1 MSIQG
6 IRQDYIPQDLKV
18 EVVKGPETTENTDKV
33 QAQTNPAKEAQLS
46 KKDIFLPFG
55 HSVEAK
61 NDYMKGLT
69 VERQYDTKADREK
82 AEKEATE
89 KFMNYGLS
97 NGQKVKTQKEAED
110 LAERYIK
117 NEHHREEVDTTQ
129 VFMDKADYKRAQKAR
144 KAEKKTLVE
153 QYREQGLS
161 RREAKRKAES
171 ELVDNEYIRGRKTR
185 RYIEQNRGEFY
196 DENGNFSSDMF
207 KKKVVDFANLHTKE
221 GETTNYHL
229 SLRERR
235 QAAAEEGITPTM
247 VKHMAKKA
255 NLDYE
260 KDRTN
265 LYRGLA
271 IGAATGAG
279 YGLGTLFSV
288 SSAAAASSAAGSAAA
303 GGAGSA
309 AAGSAAAAAAAAKVS
324 GVVMTTPAGAAV
336 GLGAAGLI
344 KDGGKIEDR
353 VYAPGEKP
361 VAKPPVV
368 PTSTPDVPPAQP
380 TQDQPVQPVKPTEED
395 CFDEWQSE
403 FCDHKVNPGENWD
416 AVILGKVRVGEKAQ
430 KPSGNI
436 LKALRHAEKLKHGI
450 TNFKKNTFPPVF
462 YQKRYD
468 ELFAISPDK
477 AQKYQDTHSVR
488 LYTEFSDLLE
498 NEEYMKKYPELKY
511 LEGLKITLN
520 CDGQVIQGKTVKKSK
535 KQKPYETYK
544 GSAQE
549 ANIWR
554 KDCDSNV
561 PVRIK

>member
-1 MSIQG
+1 MGIERGNKMSIQG
-6 IRQDYIPQDLKV
+6 IGQDYIPQGVKV
-18 EVVKGPETTENTDKV
+18 EVVKPAETNETTDNVKNTAQTTSV
-33 QAQTNPAKEAQLS
+33 QTNPAKEAVVKQ
-46 KKDIFLPFG
+46 KNWALPFG

-61 NDYMKGLT
+61 KDYMKGLT
-69 VERQYDTKADREK
+69 VERQYDSKADREN

-97 NGQKVKTQKEAED
+97 TGQKVKTQKEAKD
-110 LAERYIK
+110 LAERYVE
-117 NEHHREEVDTTQ
+117 NEHHREEVETTR

-185 RYIEQNRGEFY
+185 KYIEQNRGEFY
-196 DENGNFSSDMF
+196 DKDGNFSSDMF

-235 QAAAEEGITPTM
+235 QAAQQEGVTPTM

-271 IGAATGAG
+271 IAGGVAAG
-279 YGLGTLFSV
+279 YGAGTLFSV

-324 GVVMTTPAGAAV
+324 GVVMTTPAGGAV
-336 GLGAAGLI
+336 GLGLASLI
-344 KDGGKIEDR
+344 KDGGKVEDR

-361 VAKPPVV
+361 EKPEVKPPV
-368 PTSTPDVPPAQP
+368 SNPDIPPAQP
-380 TQDQPVQPVKPTEED
+380 NKDKPVVPPKPIKND
-395 CFDEWQSE
+395 CLVEEWQSKY
-403 FCDHKVNPGENWD
+403 CDHKVKRGENWSTI
-416 AVILGKVRVGEKAQ
+416 ILGKVRVGEKQQ
-430 KPSGNI
+430 KPSGHV
-436 LKALRHAEKLKHGI
+436 LKALIHAEKLKHGV
-450 TNFKKNTFPPVF
+450 TNFNLNTMP
-462 YQKRYD
+462 
-468 ELFAISPDK
+468 S
-477 AQKYQDTHSVR
+477 TMR

-498 NEEYMKKYPELKY
+498 NEKYMKKYPELRY
-511 LEGLKITLN
+511 LKDLQITVD
-520 CDGQVIQGKTVKKSK
+520 CDGRVAKGKTVKHPRHRYVSF
-535 KQKPYETYK
+535 T
-544 GSAQE
+544 GAAQE
-549 ANIWR
+549 ANYW
-554 KDCDSNV
+554 KQDCNDNV

>member
-117 NEHHREEVDTTQ
+117 NEHHKEEVDTTQ

-207 KKKVVDFANLHTKE
+207 KKKVVNFANLHTKE

-309 AAGSAAAAAAAAKVS
+309 AAGGAAAAAAAAKVS

-336 GLGAAGLI
+336 GLGLASLI
-344 KDGGKIEDR
+344 KDGGKVEDR

-361 VAKPPVV
+361 EKPEVKPPVSN
-368 PTSTPDVPPAQP
+368 PDTP
-380 TQDQPVQPVKPTEED
+380 PVKPDRDNPVPPPKPVDND
-395 CFDEWQSE
+395 CPVEKWQSE
-403 FCDHKVNPGENWD
+403 YCDHKVKRGENWST
-416 AVILGKVRVGEKAQ
+416 VILGKVRVGEKQQ
-430 KPSGNI
+430 KPSGHV
-436 LKALRHAEKLKHGI
+436 LKALIHAEKLKHGV
-450 TNFKKNTFPPVF
+450 TNFNLNTMP
-462 YQKRYD
+462 
-468 ELFAISPDK
+468 S
-477 AQKYQDTHSVR
+477 TMR

-498 NEEYMKKYPELKY
+498 NEEYMKKYPELRY
-511 LEGLKITLN
+511 LKDLQITVD
-520 CDGQVIQGKTVKKSK
+520 CDGRVAKGKTVKH
-535 KQKPYETYK
+535 PRHRYVGYT

-549 ANIWR
+549 ANHW
-554 KDCDSNV
+554 KQDCNDNV

>member
-1 MSIQG
+1 MEIERGNKMSIQG
-6 IRQDYIPQDLKV
+6 IGQDYIPQGVKV
-18 EVVKGPETTENTDKV
+18 EVVKPAETNETTDNVKNTAQTISV
-33 QAQTNPAKEAQLS
+33 QANPAKEAVVKQ
-46 KKDIFLPFG
+46 KNWALPFG

-61 NDYMKGLT
+61 KDYMKGLT
-69 VERQYDTKADREK
+69 VERQYDSKADREN

-97 NGQKVKTQKEAED
+97 TGQKVKTQKEAKD
-110 LAERYIK
+110 LAERYVE
-117 NEHHREEVDTTQ
+117 NEHHREEVETTR

-185 RYIEQNRGEFY
+185 KYIEQNRGEFY
-196 DENGNFSSDMF
+196 DKDGNFSSDMF

-235 QAAAEEGITPTM
+235 QAAQQEGVTPTM

-271 IGAATGAG
+271 IAGGVAAG
-279 YGLGTLFSV
+279 YGAGTLFSV

-324 GVVMTTPAGAAV
+324 GVVMTTPAGGAV
-336 GLGAAGLI
+336 GLGLASLI
-344 KDGGKIEDR
+344 KDGGKVEDR

-361 VAKPPVV
+361 EVKPTV
-368 PTSTPDVPPAQP
+368 SNPDIPPAQP
-380 TQDQPVQPVKPTEED
+380 NKDNPVAPPKPIKND
-395 CFDEWQSE
+395 CLVEEWQSKY
-403 FCDHKVNPGENWD
+403 CDHKVKRGENWSTI
-416 AVILGKVRVGEKAQ
+416 ILGKVRVGEKQQ
-430 KPSGNI
+430 KPSGHV
-436 LKALRHAEKLKHGI
+436 LKALIHAEKLKHGV
-450 TNFKKNTFPPVF
+450 TNFNLNTMP
-462 YQKRYD
+462 
-468 ELFAISPDK
+468 S
-477 AQKYQDTHSVR
+477 TMR

-498 NEEYMKKYPELKY
+498 NEKYMKKYPELRY
-511 LEGLKITLN
+511 LKDLQITVD
-520 CDGQVIQGKTVKKSK
+520 CDGRVAKGKTVKHPRHRYVS
-535 KQKPYETYK
+535 YT
-544 GSAQE
+544 GAAQE
-549 ANIWR
+549 ANYW
-554 KDCDSNV
+554 KQDCNDNF

>member
-129 VFMDKADYKRAQKAR
+129 VFIDKADYKRAQKAR

-207 KKKVVDFANLHTKE
+207 KKKVVNFANLHTKE

-303 GGAGSA
+303 GGTGSA

-336 GLGAAGLI
+336 GLGLASLI
-344 KDGGKIEDR
+344 RDGGKVEDR

-361 VAKPPVV
+361 EAKPPVAN
-368 PTSTPDVPPAQP
+368 PDTPPVKPEKDKPVPPP
-380 TQDQPVQPVKPTEED
+380 QPVKND
-395 CFDEWQSE
+395 CPVQKWQSE
-403 FCDHKVNPGENWD
+403 FCDHKVNPGENWE
-416 AVILGKVRVGEKAQ
+416 AVILGKVRVGEKQQ

-436 LKALRHAEKLKHGI
+436 LKALKHAEKLKHGI
-450 TNFKKNTFPPVF
+450 TNFHINTFPPVF

-468 ELFAISPDK
+468 KLFAISPEK

-511 LEGLKITLN
+511 LDGLKITLN

-535 KQKPYETYK
+535 GSKNTYQSYK
-544 GSAQE
+544 GVAQE
-549 ANIWR
+549 ANHW
-554 KDCDSNV
+554 KQDCNDNV

>member
-1 MSIQG
+1 MEIERGNKMSIQG
-6 IRQDYIPQDLKV
+6 IGQDYIPQGVKV
-18 EVVKGPETTENTDKV
+18 EVVKPAETNETTDNVKNTAQTTSV
-33 QAQTNPAKEAQLS
+33 QTNPAKEAVVKQ
-46 KKDIFLPFG
+46 KNWALPFG

-61 NDYMKGLT
+61 KDYMKGLT
-69 VERQYDTKADREK
+69 VERQYDSKADREN

-97 NGQKVKTQKEAED
+97 TGQKVKTQKEAKN
-110 LAERYIK
+110 LAERYVE
-117 NEHHREEVDTTQ
+117 NEHHREEVETTR

-185 RYIEQNRGEFY
+185 KYIEQNRGEFY
-196 DENGNFSSDMF
+196 DKDGNFSSDMF

-235 QAAAEEGITPTM
+235 QAAQQEGVTATM

-271 IGAATGAG
+271 IAGGVAAG
-279 YGLGTLFSV
+279 YGAGTLFSV

-303 GGAGSA
+303 AGGGSA

-324 GVVMTTPAGAAV
+324 GVVMTTPAGGAV
-336 GLGAAGLI
+336 GLGLASLI
-344 KDGGKIEDR
+344 KDGGKVEDR

-361 VAKPPVV
+361 EVKPTV
-368 PTSTPDVPPAQP
+368 SNPDIPPAQP
-380 TQDQPVQPVKPTEED
+380 NKDNPVAPPKPIKND
-395 CFDEWQSE
+395 CLVEEWQSKY
-403 FCDHKVNPGENWD
+403 CDHKVKRGENWSTI
-416 AVILGKVRVGEKAQ
+416 ILGKVRVGEKQQ
-430 KPSGNI
+430 KPSGHV
-436 LKALRHAEKLKHGI
+436 LKALIHAEKLKHGV
-450 TNFKKNTFPPVF
+450 TNFNLNTMP
-462 YQKRYD
+462 
-468 ELFAISPDK
+468 S
-477 AQKYQDTHSVR
+477 TMR

-498 NEEYMKKYPELKY
+498 NEKYMKKYPELRY
-511 LEGLKITLN
+511 LKDLQITVD
-520 CDGQVIQGKTVKKSK
+520 CDGRVAKGKTVKHPRHRYVS
-535 KQKPYETYK
+535 YT
-544 GSAQE
+544 GAAQE
-549 ANIWR
+549 ANYW
-554 KDCDSNV
+554 KQDCNDNF

>member
-1 MSIQG
+1 MEIERGNKMSIQG
-6 IRQDYIPQDLKV
+6 IGQDYIPQGVKV
-18 EVVKGPETTENTDKV
+18 EVVKPAETNETTDNVKNTAQTTSV
-33 QAQTNPAKEAQLS
+33 QANPAKEAVVKQ
-46 KKDIFLPFG
+46 KNWALPFG

-61 NDYMKGLT
+61 KDYMKGLT
-69 VERQYDTKADREK
+69 VERQYDSKADREK

-97 NGQKVKTQKEAED
+97 TGQKVKTQKEAKD
-110 LAERYIK
+110 LAERYVE
-117 NEHHREEVDTTQ
+117 NEHHREEVETTH

-185 RYIEQNRGEFY
+185 KYIEQNRGEFY
-196 DENGNFSSDMF
+196 DKDGNFSSDMF

-235 QAAAEEGITPTM
+235 QAAQQEGVTATM

-271 IGAATGAG
+271 IAGGVAAG
-279 YGLGTLFSV
+279 YGAGTLFSV

-324 GVVMTTPAGAAV
+324 GVVMTTPAGGAV
-336 GLGAAGLI
+336 GLGLASLI
-344 KDGGKIEDR
+344 KDGGKVEDR

-361 VAKPPVV
+361 EVKPPV
-368 PTSTPDVPPAQP
+368 SNPDIPPAQP
-380 TQDQPVQPVKPTEED
+380 NKDKPVVPPKPIKND
-395 CFDEWQSE
+395 CLVEEWQSKY
-403 FCDHKVNPGENWD
+403 CDHKVKRGENWSTI
-416 AVILGKVRVGEKAQ
+416 ILGKVRVGEKQQ
-430 KPSGNI
+430 KPSGHV
-436 LKALRHAEKLKHGI
+436 LKALIHAEKLKHGV
-450 TNFKKNTFPPVF
+450 TNFNLNTMP
-462 YQKRYD
+462 
-468 ELFAISPDK
+468 S
-477 AQKYQDTHSVR
+477 TMR

-498 NEEYMKKYPELKY
+498 NEKYMKKYPELRY
-511 LEGLKITLN
+511 LKDLQITVD
-520 CDGQVIQGKTVKKSK
+520 CDGRVAKGKTVKHPRHRYVS
-535 KQKPYETYK
+535 YT

-549 ANIWR
+549 ANHW
-554 KDCDSNV
+554 KQDCNDNV

>member
-1 MSIQG
+1 MEIERGNKMSIQG
-6 IRQDYIPQDLKV
+6 IGQDYIPQGVKV
-18 EVVKGPETTENTDKV
+18 EVVKPAETNETTDNVKNTAQTTSV
-33 QAQTNPAKEAQLS
+33 QANPAKEAVVKQ
-46 KKDIFLPFG
+46 KNWALPFG

-61 NDYMKGLT
+61 KDYMKGLT
-69 VERQYDTKADREK
+69 VERQYDSKADREN

-97 NGQKVKTQKEAED
+97 TGQKVKTQKEAKD
-110 LAERYIK
+110 LAERYVE
-117 NEHHREEVDTTQ
+117 NEHHREEVETTR

-185 RYIEQNRGEFY
+185 KYIEQNRGEFY
-196 DENGNFSSDMF
+196 DKDGNFSSDMF

-235 QAAAEEGITPTM
+235 QAAQQEGVTPTM

-271 IGAATGAG
+271 IAGGVAAG
-279 YGLGTLFSV
+279 YGAGTLFSV

-324 GVVMTTPAGAAV
+324 GVVMTTPAGGAV
-336 GLGAAGLI
+336 GLGLASLI
-344 KDGGKIEDR
+344 KDGGKVEDR

-361 VAKPPVV
+361 EVKPPV
-368 PTSTPDVPPAQP
+368 SNPDIPPAQP
-380 TQDQPVQPVKPTEED
+380 NKDKPVVPPKPIKND
-395 CFDEWQSE
+395 CLVEEWQSKY
-403 FCDHKVNPGENWD
+403 CDHKVKRGENWSTI
-416 AVILGKVRVGEKAQ
+416 ILGKVRVGEKQQ
-430 KPSGNI
+430 KPSGHV
-436 LKALRHAEKLKHGI
+436 LKALIHAEKLKHGV
-450 TNFKKNTFPPVF
+450 TNFNLNTMP
-462 YQKRYD
+462 
-468 ELFAISPDK
+468 S
-477 AQKYQDTHSVR
+477 TMR

-498 NEEYMKKYPELKY
+498 NEKYMKKYPELRY
-511 LEGLKITLN
+511 LKDLQITVD
-520 CDGQVIQGKTVKKSK
+520 CDGRVAKGKTVKHPRHRYVS
-535 KQKPYETYK
+535 YT

-549 ANIWR
+549 ANHW
-554 KDCDSNV
+554 KQDCNDNV

>member
-185 RYIEQNRGEFY
+185 RYIEQNKGEFY
-196 DENGNFSSDMF
+196 DKDGNFSSDMF
-207 KKKVVDFANLHTKE
+207 KKKVVNFANLHTKE

-229 SLRERR
+229 SLKERR

-336 GLGAAGLI
+336 GLGLASLI
-344 KDGGKIEDR
+344 RDGGKVEDR

-361 VAKPPVV
+361 EKPEVKPPVSN
-368 PTSTPDVPPAQP
+368 PDTP
-380 TQDQPVQPVKPTEED
+380 PVKPDRDNPVPPPKPVDND
-395 CFDEWQSE
+395 CPVEKWQSE
-403 FCDHKVNPGENWD
+403 YCDHKVKRGENWST
-416 AVILGKVRVGEKAQ
+416 VILGKVRVGEKQQ
-430 KPSGNI
+430 KPSGHV
-436 LKALRHAEKLKHGI
+436 LKALIHAEKLKHGV
-450 TNFKKNTFPPVF
+450 TNFNLNTMP
-462 YQKRYD
+462 
-468 ELFAISPDK
+468 S
-477 AQKYQDTHSVR
+477 TMR

-498 NEEYMKKYPELKY
+498 NEEYMKKYPELRY
-511 LEGLKITLN
+511 LKDLQITVD
-520 CDGQVIQGKTVKKSK
+520 CDGRVAKGKTVKH
-535 KQKPYETYK
+535 PRHRYVGYT

-549 ANIWR
+549 ANHW
-554 KDCDSNV
+554 KQDCNDNV

>member
-129 VFMDKADYKRAQKAR
+129 VFIDKADYKRAQKAR

-207 KKKVVDFANLHTKE
+207 KKKVVNFANLHTKE

-303 GGAGSA
+303 GGTGSA

-336 GLGAAGLI
+336 GLGLASLI
-344 KDGGKIEDR
+344 RDGGKVEDR

-361 VAKPPVV
+361 EAKPPVAN
-368 PTSTPDVPPAQP
+368 PDTPPVKPDKDKPVPPP
-380 TQDQPVQPVKPTEED
+380 QPVKND
-395 CFDEWQSE
+395 CPVQKWQSE
-403 FCDHKVNPGENWD
+403 YCDHPVEGGNNWST
-416 AVILGKVRVGEKAQ
+416 VILGKVRVGKNQQ
-430 KPSGNI
+430 KPSGHV
-436 LKALRHAEKLKHGI
+436 LKALIHAEKLKHGI
-450 TNFKKNTFPPVF
+450 TDFTKNTFPPAF
-462 YQKRYD
+462 D
-468 ELFAISPDK
+468 EKEYNKLLAVSSER
-477 AQKYQDTHSVR
+477 AQKYKEAHSVR
-488 LYTEFSDLLE
+488 LYKEFSDLLE
-498 NEEYMKKYPELKY
+498 NDEYMKKYPELKY
-511 LEGLKITLN
+511 LKGLEITLD
-520 CDGQVIQGKTVKKSK
+520 CDGKVAKGKTVKHPRHRYVS
-535 KQKPYETYK
+535 YT

-549 ANIWR
+549 ANHW
-554 KDCDSNV
+554 KQDCNDNV

>member
-129 VFMDKADYKRAQKAR
+129 VFIDKADYKRAQKAR

-185 RYIEQNRGEFY
+185 RYIEQNRGKFY

-309 AAGSAAAAAAAAKVS
+309 AAGGAAAAAAAAKVS

-336 GLGAAGLI
+336 GLGLASLI

-361 VAKPPVV
+361 EKPE
-368 PTSTPDVPPAQP
+368 
-380 TQDQPVQPVKPTEED
+380 VKPTVSNPDPLPTQPNKDKPVPPPQPIKND
-395 CFDEWQSE
+395 CPVEKWQSE
-403 FCDHKVNPGENWD
+403 YCDHKVKRGENWSTI
-416 AVILGKVRVGEKAQ
+416 ILGKVRVGEKQQ
-430 KPSGNI
+430 KPSGHV
-436 LKALRHAEKLKHGI
+436 LKALIHAEKLKHGV
-450 TNFKKNTFPPVF
+450 TNFNLNTMP
-462 YQKRYD
+462 
-468 ELFAISPDK
+468 S
-477 AQKYQDTHSVR
+477 TMR

-498 NEEYMKKYPELKY
+498 NEEYMKKYPELRY
-511 LEGLKITLN
+511 LKDLQITVD
-520 CDGQVIQGKTVKKSK
+520 CDGRVAKGKTVKH
-535 KQKPYETYK
+535 PRHRYVGYT

-549 ANIWR
+549 ANHW
-554 KDCDSNV
+554 KQDCNDNV
-561 PVRIK
+561 PVRVK

>member
-1 MSIQG
+1 MEIERGNKMSIQG
-6 IRQDYIPQDLKV
+6 IGQDYIPQGVKV
-18 EVVKGPETTENTDKV
+18 EVVKPAETNETTDNVKNTAQTTSV
-33 QAQTNPAKEAQLS
+33 QANPAKEAVVKQ
-46 KKDIFLPFG
+46 KNWALPFG

-61 NDYMKGLT
+61 KDYMKGLT
-69 VERQYDTKADREK
+69 VERQYDSKADREK

-97 NGQKVKTQKEAED
+97 TGQKVKTQKEAKD
-110 LAERYIK
+110 LAERYVE
-117 NEHHREEVDTTQ
+117 NEHHREEVETTH

-185 RYIEQNRGEFY
+185 KYIEQNRGEFY
-196 DENGNFSSDMF
+196 DKDGNFSSDMF

-235 QAAAEEGITPTM
+235 QAAQQEGVTPTM

-271 IGAATGAG
+271 IAGGVAAG
-279 YGLGTLFSV
+279 YGAGTLFSV

-303 GGAGSA
+303 AGGGSA

-324 GVVMTTPAGAAV
+324 GVVMTTPAGGAV
-336 GLGAAGLI
+336 GLGLASLI
-344 KDGGKIEDR
+344 KDGGKVEDR

-361 VAKPPVV
+361 EVKPTV
-368 PTSTPDVPPAQP
+368 SNPDIPPAQP
-380 TQDQPVQPVKPTEED
+380 NKDNPVAPPKPIKND
-395 CFDEWQSE
+395 CLVEEWQSKY
-403 FCDHKVNPGENWD
+403 CDHKVKRGENWSTI
-416 AVILGKVRVGEKAQ
+416 ILGKVRVGEKQQ
-430 KPSGNI
+430 KPSGHV
-436 LKALRHAEKLKHGI
+436 LKALIHAEKLKHGV
-450 TNFKKNTFPPVF
+450 TNFNLNTMP
-462 YQKRYD
+462 
-468 ELFAISPDK
+468 S
-477 AQKYQDTHSVR
+477 TMR

-498 NEEYMKKYPELKY
+498 NEKYMKKYPELRY
-511 LEGLKITLN
+511 LKDLQITVD
-520 CDGQVIQGKTVKKSK
+520 CDGRVAKGKTVKHPRHRYVS
-535 KQKPYETYK
+535 YT
-544 GSAQE
+544 GAAQE
-549 ANIWR
+549 ANYW
-554 KDCDSNV
+554 KQDCNDNF

>member
-1 MSIQG
+1 MEIERGNKMSIQG
-6 IRQDYIPQDLKV
+6 IGQDYIPQGVKV
-18 EVVKGPETTENTDKV
+18 EVVKPAETNETTDNVKNAAQTTSV
-33 QAQTNPAKEAQLS
+33 QANPAKEAVVKQ
-46 KKDIFLPFG
+46 KNWALPFG

-61 NDYMKGLT
+61 KDYMKGLT
-69 VERQYDTKADREK
+69 VERQYDSKADREK

-97 NGQKVKTQKEAED
+97 TGQKVKTQKEAKD
-110 LAERYIK
+110 LAERYVE
-117 NEHHREEVDTTQ
+117 NEHHREEVETTH

-153 QYREQGLS
+153 QYIEQGLS

-185 RYIEQNRGEFY
+185 KYIEQNRGEFY
-196 DENGNFSSDMF
+196 DKDGNFSSDMF

-235 QAAAEEGITPTM
+235 QAAQQEGVTATM

-271 IGAATGAG
+271 IAGGVAAG
-279 YGLGTLFSV
+279 YGAGTLFSV

-324 GVVMTTPAGAAV
+324 GVVMTTPAGGAV
-336 GLGAAGLI
+336 GLGLASLI
-344 KDGGKIEDR
+344 KDGGKVEDR

-361 VAKPPVV
+361 EVKPPV
-368 PTSTPDVPPAQP
+368 SNPDIPPAQP
-380 TQDQPVQPVKPTEED
+380 NKDKPVVPPKPIKND
-395 CFDEWQSE
+395 CLVEEWQSKY
-403 FCDHKVNPGENWD
+403 CDHKVKRGENWSTI
-416 AVILGKVRVGEKAQ
+416 ILGKVRVGEKQQ
-430 KPSGNI
+430 KPSGHV
-436 LKALRHAEKLKHGI
+436 LKALIHAEKLKHGV
-450 TNFKKNTFPPVF
+450 TNFNLNTMP
-462 YQKRYD
+462 
-468 ELFAISPDK
+468 S
-477 AQKYQDTHSVR
+477 TMR

-498 NEEYMKKYPELKY
+498 NEKYMKKYPELRY
-511 LEGLKITLN
+511 LKDLQITVD
-520 CDGQVIQGKTVKKSK
+520 CDGRVAKGKTVKHPRHRYVS
-535 KQKPYETYK
+535 YT
-544 GSAQE
+544 GAAQE
-549 ANIWR
+549 ANYW
-554 KDCDSNV
+554 KQDCNDNF

>member
-303 GGAGSA
+303 GGTGSA

-361 VAKPPVV
+361 EAKPPVAN
-368 PTSTPDVPPAQP
+368 PDTP
-380 TQDQPVQPVKPTEED
+380 PVKPDRDNPVPPPKPVKND
-395 CFDEWQSE
+395 CPVEKWQSE
-403 FCDHKVNPGENWD
+403 YCDHKVKRGENWSTI
-416 AVILGKVRVGEKAQ
+416 ILGKVRVGEKQQ
-430 KPSGNI
+430 KPSGHV
-436 LKALRHAEKLKHGI
+436 LKALIHAEKLKHGV
-450 TNFKKNTFPPVF
+450 TNFNLNTMP
-462 YQKRYD
+462 
-468 ELFAISPDK
+468 S
-477 AQKYQDTHSVR
+477 TMR

-498 NEEYMKKYPELKY
+498 NEKYMKKYPELRY
-511 LEGLKITLN
+511 LKDLQITVD
-520 CDGQVIQGKTVKKSK
+520 CDGRVAKGKTVKH
-535 KQKPYETYK
+535 PRHRYVGYT

-549 ANIWR
+549 ANHW
-554 KDCDSNV
+554 KQDCNDNV

>member
-207 KKKVVDFANLHTKE
+207 KKKVVNFANLHTKE

-247 VKHMAKKA
+247 VKHMAKKQ
-255 NLDYE
+255 
-260 KDRTN
+260 
-265 LYRGLA
+265 
-271 IGAATGAG
+271 
-279 YGLGTLFSV
+279 TL
-288 SSAAAASSAAGSAAA
+288 
-303 GGAGSA
+303 
-309 AAGSAAAAAAAAKVS
+309 
-324 GVVMTTPAGAAV
+324 T
-336 GLGAAGLI
+336 
-344 KDGGKIEDR
+344 
-353 VYAPGEKP
+353 
-361 VAKPPVV
+361 
-368 PTSTPDVPPAQP
+368 
-380 TQDQPVQPVKPTEED
+380 
-395 CFDEWQSE
+395 
-403 FCDHKVNPGENWD
+403 
-416 AVILGKVRVGEKAQ
+416 
-430 KPSGNI
+430 
-436 LKALRHAEKLKHGI
+436 
-450 TNFKKNTFPPVF
+450 
-462 YQKRYD
+462 
-468 ELFAISPDK
+468 
-477 AQKYQDTHSVR
+477 
-488 LYTEFSDLLE
+488 
-498 NEEYMKKYPELKY
+498 MKKIVL
-511 LEGLKITLN
+511 
-520 CDGQVIQGKTVKKSK
+520 
-535 KQKPYETYK
+535 TYI
-544 GSAQE
+544 E
-549 ANIWR
+549 
-554 KDCDSNV
+554 V
-561 PVRIK
+561 

>member
-129 VFMDKADYKRAQKAR
+129 VFIDKADYKRAQKAR

-207 KKKVVDFANLHTKE
+207 KKKVVNFANLHTKE

-309 AAGSAAAAAAAAKVS
+309 AAGGAAAAAAAAKVS

-336 GLGAAGLI
+336 GLGLASLI
-344 KDGGKIEDR
+344 KDGGKVEDR

-361 VAKPPVV
+361 EKPEVKPPVSN
-368 PTSTPDVPPAQP
+368 PDTP
-380 TQDQPVQPVKPTEED
+380 PVKPDRDNPVPPPKPVDND
-395 CFDEWQSE
+395 CPVEKWQSE
-403 FCDHKVNPGENWD
+403 YCDHKVKRGENWST
-416 AVILGKVRVGEKAQ
+416 VILGKVRVGEKQQ
-430 KPSGNI
+430 KPSGHV
-436 LKALRHAEKLKHGI
+436 LKALIHAEKLKHGV
-450 TNFKKNTFPPVF
+450 TNFNLNTMP
-462 YQKRYD
+462 
-468 ELFAISPDK
+468 S
-477 AQKYQDTHSVR
+477 TMR

-498 NEEYMKKYPELKY
+498 NEKYMKKYPELRY
-511 LEGLKITLN
+511 LKDLQITVD
-520 CDGQVIQGKTVKKSK
+520 CDGRVAKGKTVKH
-535 KQKPYETYK
+535 PRHRYVGYT

-549 ANIWR
+549 ANHW
-554 KDCDSNV
+554 KQDCNDNV

>member
-1 MSIQG
+1 MGIERGNKMSIQG
-6 IRQDYIPQDLKV
+6 IGQDYIPQGVKV
-18 EVVKGPETTENTDKV
+18 EIVKPAETNETTDNVKNTAQTTSV
-33 QAQTNPAKEAQLS
+33 QANPAKEAVI
-46 KKDIFLPFG
+46 KPKDIVLPFG
-55 HSVEAK
+55 HSVDAK
-61 NDYMKGLT
+61 KDYMKGLT
-69 VERQYDTKADREK
+69 VERQYDSKADREK

-97 NGQKVKTQKEAED
+97 TGQKVKTEKEAKD
-110 LAERYIK
+110 LAERYVE
-117 NEHHREEVDTTQ
+117 NEHHREAVETTH

-161 RREAKRKAES
+161 RREAKRRAES

-235 QAAAEEGITPTM
+235 QAAQQEGVTPTM

-271 IGAATGAG
+271 IAGGVAAG
-279 YGLGTLFSV
+279 YGAGTLFSV

-309 AAGSAAAAAAAAKVS
+309 AAGGAAAAAAAAKVS
-324 GVVMTTPAGAAV
+324 GVVMTTPAGGAV
-336 GLGAAGLI
+336 GLGLASLI
-344 KDGGKIEDR
+344 RDGGKIEDR

-361 VAKPPVV
+361 EKPVVKPPVSN
-368 PTSTPDVPPAQP
+368 PDTP
-380 TQDQPVQPVKPTEED
+380 PVKPDRDKPVPPPKPVDND
-395 CFDEWQSE
+395 CPVEKWQSE
-403 FCDHKVNPGENWD
+403 YCDHKVKRGENWSTI
-416 AVILGKVRVGEKAQ
+416 ILGKVRVGEKQQ
-430 KPSGNI
+430 KPSGHV
-436 LKALRHAEKLKHGI
+436 LKALIHAEKLKHGV
-450 TNFKKNTFPPVF
+450 TNFNLNTMP
-462 YQKRYD
+462 
-468 ELFAISPDK
+468 S
-477 AQKYQDTHSVR
+477 TMR

-498 NEEYMKKYPELKY
+498 NEKYMKKYPELRY
-511 LEGLKITLN
+511 LKDLQITVD
-520 CDGQVIQGKTVKKSK
+520 CDGRVAKGKTVKHPRHRYVS
-535 KQKPYETYK
+535 YT
-544 GSAQE
+544 GAAQE
-549 ANIWR
+549 ANHW
-554 KDCDSNV
+554 KQDCNDNV

>member
-1 MSIQG
+1 MEIERGNKMSIQG
-6 IRQDYIPQDLKV
+6 IGQDYIPQGVKV
-18 EVVKGPETTENTDKV
+18 EVVKPAETNETTDNVKNAAQVANTE
-33 QAQTNPAKEAQLS
+33 TNPAKEAVVKQ
-46 KKDIFLPFG
+46 KNWALPFG

-61 NDYMKGLT
+61 KDYMKGLT
-69 VERQYDTKADREK
+69 VERQYDSKADREN

-97 NGQKVKTQKEAED
+97 TGQKVKTQKEAKD
-110 LAERYIK
+110 LAERYVE
-117 NEHHREEVDTTQ
+117 NEHHREEVETTR

-185 RYIEQNRGEFY
+185 KYIEQNRGEFY
-196 DENGNFSSDMF
+196 DKDGNFSSDMF

-235 QAAAEEGITPTM
+235 QAAQQEGVTPTM

-271 IGAATGAG
+271 IAGGVAAG
-279 YGLGTLFSV
+279 YGAGTLFSV

-324 GVVMTTPAGAAV
+324 GVVMTTPSGGAV
-336 GLGAAGLI
+336 GLGLASLI
-344 KDGGKIEDR
+344 KDGGKVEDR

-361 VAKPPVV
+361 EVKPSV
-368 PTSTPDVPPAQP
+368 SNPDIPPAQP
-380 TQDQPVQPVKPTEED
+380 NKDNPVAPPKPIKNDCPVEK
-395 CFDEWQSE
+395 WQSE
-403 FCDHKVNPGENWD
+403 YCDHKVKRGENWSTI
-416 AVILGKVRVGEKAQ
+416 ILGKVRVGEKQQ
-430 KPSGNI
+430 KPSGHV
-436 LKALRHAEKLKHGI
+436 LKALIHAEKLKHGV
-450 TNFKKNTFPPVF
+450 TNFNLNTMP
-462 YQKRYD
+462 
-468 ELFAISPDK
+468 S
-477 AQKYQDTHSVR
+477 TMR

-498 NEEYMKKYPELKY
+498 NEKYMKKYPELRY
-511 LEGLKITLN
+511 LKDLQITVD
-520 CDGQVIQGKTVKKSK
+520 CDGRVAKGKTVKHPRHRYVS
-535 KQKPYETYK
+535 YT

-549 ANIWR
+549 ANHW
-554 KDCDSNV
+554 KQDCNDNV

>member
-46 KKDIFLPFG
+46 KKNIFLPFG

-303 GGAGSA
+303 GGTGSA

-336 GLGAAGLI
+336 GLGLASLI

-361 VAKPPVV
+361 EAKPPVAN
-368 PTSTPDVPPAQP
+368 PDTP
-380 TQDQPVQPVKPTEED
+380 PVKPDRDNPVPPPKPVDND
-395 CFDEWQSE
+395 CPVEKWQSE
-403 FCDHKVNPGENWD
+403 YCDHKVKRGENWSTI
-416 AVILGKVRVGEKAQ
+416 ILGKVRVGEKQQ
-430 KPSGNI
+430 KPSGHV
-436 LKALRHAEKLKHGI
+436 LKALIHAEKLKHGV
-450 TNFKKNTFPPVF
+450 TNFNLNTMP
-462 YQKRYD
+462 
-468 ELFAISPDK
+468 S
-477 AQKYQDTHSVR
+477 TMR

-498 NEEYMKKYPELKY
+498 NEEYMKKYPELRY
-511 LEGLKITLN
+511 LKDLQITVD
-520 CDGQVIQGKTVKKSK
+520 CDGRVAKGKTVKH
-535 KQKPYETYK
+535 PRHRYVGYT

-549 ANIWR
+549 ANHW
-554 KDCDSNV
+554 KQDCNDNV